1 MLATARQ
8 LGAVALRAGGA
19 MNARERFLACMRFE
33 TVDHALDW
41 EMGYWAGALDRW
53 HAEGLPR
60 RSDEPSG
67 LQPGE
72 GVKGEGFAWRR
83 SEPRD
88 TAVHAALRLD
98 EGLEKVDVNWGP
110 CPAFRVCVL
119 SEDETTVT
127 RREADGSVVRLRKD
141 SASLPHAVAWPVSDW
156 ASWEQFREERL
167 QPDTLGR
174 LPAAWQDHLALYRRR
189 EWPLLIGG
197 PFVGVFS
204 ALRSLMGFEAMMYA
218 FYDSPDLMRAILAH
232 LTELWLALFE
242 QVLAQV
248 DVDGMYYWEDMSYK
262 GGGMVSPRVF
272 QAFLAPVYRRINGFL
287 RERGVDV
294 ILLDTDGNVWDLI
307 PQFLD
312 VGVTGL
318 YPFEVRAGMD
328 VAEVRARYPRLQM
341 LGGIDKTALAAGPDA
356 IDAELARIAPVIGT
370 GGYVP
375 ACDHYVPPD
384 VSWGNFSYYR
394 KRLRS
399 LL

>member
-1 MLATARQ
+1 
-8 LGAVALRAGGA
+8 
-19 MNARERFLACMRFE
+19 MNARERFRACMRYE
-33 TVDHALDW
+33 PVDRAPDW
-41 EMGYWAGALDRW
+41 EMGYWAGTLDRW

-60 RSDEPSG
+60 RADAPTG

-72 GVKGEGFAWRR
+72 GVKGEGFPWRR

-88 TAVHAALRLD
+88 TAVHATLGLD
-98 EGLEKVDVNWGP
+98 AGLEKVDVNWGP
-110 CPAFRVCVL
+110 CPAFEVSVL
-119 SEDETTVT
+119 EEDETTIT
-127 RREADGSVVRLRKD
+127 RREADGTIVRLRQD
-141 SASLPHAVAWPVSDW
+141 SASLPHAIGWPVSDW
-156 ASWEQFREERL
+156 ASWERFREERL
-167 QPDTLGR
+167 QPNAPGR
-174 LPAAWQDHLALYRRR
+174 LPADWEAHLALYRRR
-189 EWPLLIGG
+189 DWPLLIGG

-204 ALRSLMGFEAMMYA
+204 ALRTLLGFEGMMYA
-218 FYDSPDLMRAILAH
+218 FHDTPDLVQAILAH
-232 LTELWLALFE
+232 LTDLWLALFE
-242 QVLAQV
+242 EVLGQV

-272 QAFLAPVYRRINGFL
+272 RAFMAPVYRRINGFL

-341 LGGIDKTALAAGPDA
+341 MGGIDKTALAAGPDA

-384 VSWGNFSYYR
+384 VSWESFCHYR
-394 KRLRS
+394 RRLCE